1 MKFTEEEIYGELTPT
16 KTQEKNVKELVRRL
30 NIIGEAFSDPVFVVA
45 GLRTEEKNFA
55 VGGIPNSPH
64 LTGEAVDLKDEDYKL
79 SKFLL
84 NNIELLER
92 VGLYMENPF
101 CCTSKTITKTWNGR
115 VFMNNWIHLQTRKAS
130 STIFNP

>member
-30 NIIGEAFSDPVFVVA
+30 NIIGETFPDPVYVVA
-45 GLRTEEKNFA
+45 GIRTEERNFA
-55 VGGIPNSPH
+55 VGGVPNSPH

-92 VGLYMENPF
+92 TGLYMENPF
-101 CCTSKTITKTWNGR
+101 CCTSKTITKNWNGR